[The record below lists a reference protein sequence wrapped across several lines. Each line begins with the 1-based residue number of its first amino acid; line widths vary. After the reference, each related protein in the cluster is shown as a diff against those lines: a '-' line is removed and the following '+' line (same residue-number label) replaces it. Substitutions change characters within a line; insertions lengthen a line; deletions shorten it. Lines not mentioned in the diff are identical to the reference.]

1 MFCKVYKSG
10 QLNADLDVLA
20 LFMCANFYILMN
32 YETYFLQDGNEG
44 SERTL
49 CVAIFVGVD
58 FTLSFYTCYTQ

>member
-1 MFCKVYKSG
+1 MFCKLYKSE

-49 CVAIFVGVD
+49 CVAIFFGGD
-58 FTLSFYTCYTQ
+58 FMLPFYTWYTQ